1 MADLKLLTERVVEKE
16 KTAIRQRVEEA
27 REIAEEEVQA
37 ARAKEEQDK
46 IARKQ
51 QIDEQTQQ
59 KYKIRKNTLE
69 VQKRNNILAAKQSHL
84 SKVLKDANQELDQI
98 QEPAFKRF
106 LADILTQFKAEGSIE
121 LVLGEKTSGLVSQEW
136 IDETTGKQLQAT
148 LSNETV
154 VDKAGVLVKKEG
166 IEYNFMFDALV
177 EDARTELVRIIT
189 AELFN

>member
-51 QIDEQTQQ
+51 LNRCNKRQQ
-59 KYKIRKNTLE
+59 KTMKFEKNTLE
-69 VQKRNNILAAKQSHL
+69 VQKRNNILAAKQLNL
-84 SKVLKDANQELDQI
+84 SKVLKDANEELDQI

-106 LADILTQFKAEGSIE
+106 LADILNSVQS
-121 LVLGEKTSGLVSQEW
+121 
-136 IDETTGKQLQAT
+136 
-148 LSNETV
+148 
-154 VDKAGVLVKKEG
+154 
-166 IEYNFMFDALV
+166 
-177 EDARTELVRIIT
+177 
-189 AELFN
+189 

>member
-37 ARAKEEQDK
+37 AHAKEEQDK

-51 QIDEQTQQ
+51 LIDEQTQQ

-69 VQKRNNILAAKQSHL
+69 VQKRINILAAKQSYL

-98 QEPAFKRF
+98 QAPAFKMF
-106 LADILTQFKAEGSIE
+106 LADILTQFKDEGSVE

-154 VDKAGVLVKKEG
+154 ADKAGVLIKKVG
-166 IEYNFMFDALV
+166 IEYNFMFDALI
-177 EDARTELVRIIT
+177 EDARAELIRIIT
-189 AELFN
+189 EELFN